1 LEFVLSSLAV
11 AFDEQYESISDN
23 KIALLMGR
31 FRALHRFCKERRRSP
46 KGYFE

>member
-1 LEFVLSSLAV
+1 LEFALSSLAV